1 MWILKA
7 NAQLNGTAM
16 LPGMRRVVGQ
26 PDLHPGNQYPIG
38 ATFITQKFIY
48 PALIGND
55 IVSRRALYR
64 GNSWTN
70 ANADTKKY
78 LTKN

>member
-1 MWILKA
+1 
-7 NAQLNGTAM
+7 M

-55 IVSRRALYR
+55 IVSHWVEEMFFISKGREGMALDLWY
-64 GNSWTN
+64 SQII
-70 ANADTKKY
+70 
-78 LTKN
+78 LPS